1 MDPNHNVF
9 DSSNVFLFIIRWW
22 KHLFIICLVAAI
34 AAVIFSA
41 PFFITPKFQSSVIMF
56 PTTSGSLS
64 RTVLVGAEWARQD
77 FLDYGDVEEAERTL
91 QVLESGS
98 VRDRIIDRFDLM
110 THYDIPAD
118 ARYPRS
124 QISEEYNSN
133 ISFRRT
139 QYGAVEIRVR
149 DKDPAMAA
157 DIANE
162 LAALGDTVQNE
173 LRRERAELAYQVAK
187 NQYENLQAQVREVE
201 DSLRNIMELGVYDME
216 GQSAMLTRQLAKDL
230 SVDNR
235 EGVARLEERLQL
247 LSEHGGSFVLQ
258 TAFLDDIS
266 EPLISSQRRY
276 QEAKADLE
284 NFVPFKFVLD
294 RAYESERKVYPVR
307 WLIVFLSVFGAGFA
321 GVMILMVYENLRN
334 KGIIKEMKAKT
345 PKSS

>member
-1 MDPNHNVF
+1 MNPENNVF
-9 DSSNVFLFIIRWW
+9 DSSNVFLFVVRWW
-22 KHLFIICLVAAI
+22 KHLFVICLVAAI

-64 RTVLVGAEWARQD
+64 RTVMAGAEWARQD

-91 QVLESGS
+91 QVLESGN
-98 VRDRIIDRFDLM
+98 VRDRIIGRFDLM
-110 THYDIPAD
+110 SHYEIPED
-118 ARYPRS
+118 AQYPRS
-124 QISEEYNSN
+124 QLTEEYNSN

-139 QYGAVEIRVR
+139 QYGAVEISVR
-149 DKDPAMAA
+149 DKDPSMAA

-173 LRRERAELAYQVAK
+173 LRRERAELAYEVTK
-187 NQYENLQAQVREVE
+187 RQYEDLQAQVREVE

-230 SVDNR
+230 SADHQ
-235 EGVARLEERLQL
+235 EGVNRLEDRLQL
-247 LSEHGGSFVLQ
+247 LSEHGGSFVLH

-266 EPLISSQRRY
+266 EHLISSQRRY
-276 QEAKADLE
+276 QEARADLE

-321 GVMILMVYENLRN
+321 GVMILMVYENLLD
-334 KGIIKEMKAKT
+334 KGIIREKRAKT